1 MWFYL
6 FLIYNTLDNTLKVL
20 MFMVAIYKCFIL
32 RIRYKN
38 FELQLIVCSKQLEF
52 LGNNNAAQELNC
64 LN

>member
-1 MWFYL
+1 
-6 FLIYNTLDNTLKVL
+6 
-20 MFMVAIYKCFIL
+20 MVAIYKCFIL